1 MDFESSL
8 LVEVLGGLATG
19 LVLVALVAWRDATA
33 RTERNDATTIDL
45 LEDTARFF
53 RDRQRLLA
61 AEMASEFERA
71 RDVAMQDS
79 PEYAELIAALKSR
92 ALHEYRDEMSRKRR
106 RYRDAYRAEGTIDVM
121 VRHYRNV
128 PTRAIWTYGSAARDP
143 GALAPSR

>member
-1 MDFESSL
+1 
-8 LVEVLGGLATG
+8 
-19 LVLVALVAWRDATA
+19 
-33 RTERNDATTIDL
+33 
-45 LEDTARFF
+45 
-53 RDRQRLLA
+53 
-61 AEMASEFERA
+61 MASEFERA

-128 PTRAIWTYGSAARDP
+128 PTRAIWTYGSAARSWSSGAVALSFQVGTSTSTTPRATKRIWRALRSRRSRGGRAVHRRP
-143 GALAPSR
+143 GVWPAVVARPGESASGSTS

>member
-1 MDFESSL
+1 MDFEGSL

-19 LVLVALVAWRDATA
+19 LVLVAPSHGVTRLR
-33 RTERNDATTIDL
+33 ERSATIDL

-79 PEYAELIAALKSR
+79 PEYAELIAALKRR

-121 VRHYRNV
+121 VRHHRNV